1 MYSNHL
7 AQIMVAIL
15 QRNGKCSPERLSMLV
30 FICDWVSLLRR
41 QKRLTE
47 VKWIKTSSA
56 VSTPIIRETIESYPD
71 HFVSSTVLYDGVSR
85 DAIEA
90 SPVFLNTPILA
101 DPETIKVIDEVVR
114 VTKKYDAY
122 SFLGNVLGLFPVK
135 TTDTGKVID
144 LNKTYQEYLK
154 FKARGSR

>member
-1 MYSNHL
+1 
-7 AQIMVAIL
+7 
-15 QRNGKCSPERLSMLV
+15 
-30 FICDWVSLLRR
+30 
-41 QKRLTE
+41 
-47 VKWIKTSSA
+47 
-56 VSTPIIRETIESYPD
+56 
-71 HFVSSTVLYDGVSR
+71 
-85 DAIEA
+85 
-90 SPVFLNTPILA
+90 LNTPILA